1 MPVYAVATLAQLY
14 LDLLIYQ
21 VCITKKHREQK
32 YLIHTIT
39 NNLLALINKNNKRM
53 DKFADKFQGGLFA
66 GGSFCFFLYVI

>member
-39 NNLLALINKNNKRM
+39 NNLLALINKNNK
-53 DKFADKFQGGLFA
+53 FADKFQGGLFA